1 MNGYTELE
9 FERLIE
15 SVFVSELRSDFT
27 DLSVDE
33 RDDWNAESVYEGYE
47 YAGRWHEIIDGLVP
61 IYNVD
66 IVETWLA
73 LGMPEAEDYGDVNTG
88 EIIRQM
94 MIGIYYWADEYA
106 RQNFER
112 WHEAVVT
119 AELTTN

>member
-9 FERLIE
+9 FERLVK
-15 SVFVSELRSDFT
+15 SVFVSELRQDFT

-61 IYNVD
+61 VYNVD

-73 LGMPEAEDYGDVNTG
+73 LGMPEAEDYGDVNHGT
-88 EIIRQM
+88 IIRQM
-94 MIGIYYWADEYA
+94 MVGIYWWADEYA

-112 WHEAVVT
+112 WHEEVVS

>member
-15 SVFVSELRSDFT
+15 SVFVSELRGDFT

-73 LGMPEAEDYGDVNTG
+73 LGMPQAEDYGDENTG
-88 EIIRQM
+88 EIIKQM
-94 MIGIYYWADEYA
+94 MVGIYYWADEYA
-106 RQNFER
+106 RQNFEG
-112 WHEAVVT
+112 WHENVVS
-119 AELTTN
+119 AELTKG